1 MNDHRLHPA
10 WRLGGHT
17 HTHTHTQT
25 HPFLDFREAAFVPKT
40 PNWNP
45 ATKRSPLRNQPFQGS
60 EPLQEGP
67 RAVLERSPTFCRV
80 PSAGKLEPAPPAPA
94 SPNTEAWTRM
104 HARAHCLKT
113 VTPTI
118 SVICFSSHL
127 PSGDL
132 VPRAQRALQVH
143 PTLSLADPSLS
154 LTHTHTHTRARIH
167 IPTRPRG

>member
-17 HTHTHTQT
+17 HTHTHTHT

-45 ATKRSPLRNQPFQGS
+45 ATKLSPLRNQPFQGS

-67 RAVLERSPTFCRV
+67 RAVLERSPIFCRV

-104 HARAHCLKT
+104 HARVHILKI
-113 VTPTI
+113 VTTTI
-118 SVICFSSHL
+118 SVIFISSHL

-143 PTLSLADPSLS
+143 PTLTLADPSLS
-154 LTHTHTHTRARIH
+154 HTHTHTHTRARTH